1 MPAAPQCAAPTQ
13 TSKFVPHCAL
23 TPCVPLAALAQLW
36 ANMSGVLC
44 DAALGVGGAPS
55 RLLQA
60 AAAGWGAGGRL
71 SLRAALWGALVRTP
85 TGLAMG
91 LGECMGCCAVHGRG
105 ALVGVRVGRR

>member
-1 MPAAPQCAAPTQ
+1 MA
-13 TSKFVPHCAL
+13 
-23 TPCVPLAALAQLW
+23 
-36 ANMSGVLC
+36 GVLC

-91 LGECMGCCAVHGRG
+91 LGECGRVQGAVSYTLVE
-105 ALVGVRVGRR
+105 LVGS